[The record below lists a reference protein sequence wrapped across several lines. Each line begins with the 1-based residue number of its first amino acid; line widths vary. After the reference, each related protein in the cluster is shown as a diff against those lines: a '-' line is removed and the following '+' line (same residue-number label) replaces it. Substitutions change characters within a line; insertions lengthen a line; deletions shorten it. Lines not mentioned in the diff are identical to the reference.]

1 MYISSEYASPVGR
14 LTLAAAGGARTGL
27 WIEGQK
33 YFAAGHEL
41 RDISGAGGADV
52 DKGSIAALYAA
63 RKWLDAYFAAGR
75 PDARALPLA
84 PEGGE
89 FRCAVWE
96 LLLDIPYGAVVTY
109 GELAARYEART
120 GRKTSPRAIG
130 GAVGHNPVSII
141 IPCHRVVGADGSL
154 TGYAG
159 GVERKRW
166 LLAHEQA
173 AR

>member
-1 MYISSEYASPVGR
+1 MEIFIVEEPHDASARGR
-14 LTLAAAGGARTGL
+14 AVSVEEGESLLAALQRAGVPMQAPCGGAGTCGKCSVDVSRGGGPWMRVLACQTDAE
-27 WIEGQK
+27 EGM
-33 YFAAGHEL
+33 
-41 RDISGAGGADV
+41 RV
-52 DKGSIAALYAA
+52 
-63 RKWLDAYFAAGR
+63 R
-75 PDARALPLA
+75 PLA